1 MNFILWRPYGKGEYN
16 LPKGM
21 DAFFITNTPY
31 THKRN
36 FFSRKRK
43 RWKYARTS
51 RTRDTKRASII
62 PYLYKNSFAG
72 AYIGSRLRIISKYS
86 SYDKM

>member
-1 MNFILWRPYGKGEYN
+1 MNLWRPYGKGEYN

-43 RWKYARTS
+43 RWMYAKTS
-51 RTRDTKRASII
+51 RTRATKRASII
-62 PYLYKNSFAG
+62 PYLYKNAFAG
-72 AYIGSRLRIISKYS
+72 AYIIGYRLRIISKYS

>member
-1 MNFILWRPYGKGEYN
+1 MNFLWRPYGKGDYN

-31 THKRN
+31 TQKRN

-43 RWKYARTS
+43 RWQYLRAS
-51 RTRDTKRASII
+51 RTRFTKRASII
-62 PYLYKNSFAG
+62 PYLYKIPITGWYVVGKTSVGLKCVA
-72 AYIGSRLRIISKYS
+72 
-86 SYDKM
+86 YDKM